1 MHPSPVQGSAVA
13 LAVQKL
19 PWWRFP
25 IAWLALGLPA
35 SAVVAATASAV
46 IAIRHADP
54 VVADA
59 RAGAHLSAEAATD
72 RGAVEPAETARNHA
86 ATPRH

>member
-1 MHPSPVQGSAVA
+1 MSSLPYQTARLEPDVA
-13 LAVQKL
+13 AP

-35 SAVVAATASAV
+35 AAVVAATASAV

-54 VVADA
+54 VVEQSRDA
-59 RAGAHLSAEAATD
+59 WHATRAGGRPD
-72 RGAVEPAETARNHA
+72 AVLPAEVARNQA
-86 ATPRH
+86 ATPRR